1 LPVKHWTG
9 YNVYRKRVKV
19 DVGKAIRHFLRQAER
34 FGQLLLVSDDEVA
47 ELYGEEV
54 AAALT
59 KLECIDKEKQICSSC
74 GGYCCWN
81 LACDLYAAGFHQ
93 CPVIDFRPLMC
104 RFYFCDSFHT
114 LENKL
119 VTDLTDIFYNSF
131 LALSAKDISKA
142 SDMISPLLAGASPEL
157 TVTLSTRLDEMRRG
171 EIDPELSA
179 RLIRQEVEKYRI
191 SCNSGGKVT

>member
-1 LPVKHWTG
+1 
-9 YNVYRKRVKV
+9 V
-19 DVGKAIRHFLRQAER
+19 DIEKAIRHFTRQAQR

-54 AAALT
+54 AAALM
-59 KLECIDKEKQICSSC
+59 KLDYIDKEKQICSNCS
-74 GGYCCWN
+74 GYCCWN

-93 CPVIDFRPLMC
+93 CPVLDFRPLMC
-104 RFYFCDSFHT
+104 RFYFCDSFHI

-131 LALSAKDISKA
+131 LALSARDGHKA
-142 SDMISPLLAGASPEL
+142 SDMISPLLAGASRVL
-157 TVTLSTRLDEMRRG
+157 TVAISTRLGEMHRG

-179 RLIRQEVEKYRI
+179 ALIRQEVEKYRI
-191 SCNSGGKVT
+191 ACNSSGRVA